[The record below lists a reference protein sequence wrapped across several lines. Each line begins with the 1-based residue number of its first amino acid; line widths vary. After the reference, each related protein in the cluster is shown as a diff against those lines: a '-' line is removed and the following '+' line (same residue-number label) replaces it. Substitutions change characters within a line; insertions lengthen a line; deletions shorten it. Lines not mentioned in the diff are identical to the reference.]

1 MRINMQNMQNNMQK
15 YGEICPFVWC
25 KALMSSQKAGISFGI
40 FQNQAF
46 IQEVWLNPG

>member
-25 KALMSSQKAGISFGI
+25 KSLMSSQKAGIFLQD
-40 FQNQAF
+40 FPEPAF